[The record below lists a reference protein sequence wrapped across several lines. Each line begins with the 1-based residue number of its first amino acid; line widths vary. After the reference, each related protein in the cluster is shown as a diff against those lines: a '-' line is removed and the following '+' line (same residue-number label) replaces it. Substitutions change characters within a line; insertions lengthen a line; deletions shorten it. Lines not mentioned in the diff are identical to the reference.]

1 MSSSTSSDRFHV
13 LTTSKVACV
22 NKGTDRQGTPAR
34 PIDALLNALRGF
46 LIGLAELVPGISGGT
61 IALVVGVYERL
72 IVSGM
77 AVLDGAKALVSDRR
91 VAKRTLASV
100 DWALIIAL
108 LVGMAIAIFSMAGT
122 MANFVENHA
131 PIARALF
138 LGMVA
143 VSIYVPFSMVDR
155 SEVKKRPWVWIVF
168 AVAAALTFVGTG
180 VTSATQESPSMP
192 IVFVAA
198 AVAVCALVL
207 PGISGSFFLLAVG
220 LYQPVMTAV
229 ADRDLGFMAVFAAG
243 AMTGILLFVR
253 VLDYLLENHRAV
265 TLVTMAGLMLGSLR
279 ALWPWQDADASL
291 LAPGAD
297 WPAMLGWF
305 ALGAAA
311 VVVTLVAEHHLQ
323 KNGRDQVDKFTE
335 HVD

>member
-1 MSSSTSSDRFHV
+1 M
-13 LTTSKVACV
+13 
-22 NKGTDRQGTPAR
+22 NKGDQGTR
-34 PIDALLNALRGF
+34 QTTGPIGALVNVVRGF
-46 LIGLAELVPGISGGT
+46 LIGMAELVPGISGGT
-61 IALVVGVYERL
+61 VALVVGVYERL
-72 IVSGM
+72 IDSGM
-77 AVLDGAKALVSDRR
+77 SLMRGVKHLVGDRSQ
-91 VAKRTLASV
+91 AKRTFAAADL
-100 DWALIIAL
+100 ALIAAL
-108 LVGMAIAIFSMAGT
+108 LAGMAIAVFSMAGT
-122 MANFVENHA
+122 MANFVDNHA

-180 VTSATQESPSMP
+180 VTSATQESPPMP

-279 ALWPWQDADASL
+279 ALWPWQDADANL

-311 VVVTLVAEHHLQ
+311 VVVTLVAEHFLQ
-323 KNGRDQVDKFTE
+323 KDDRDQVDKFTE
-335 HVD
+335 HVE

>member
-1 MSSSTSSDRFHV
+1 
-13 LTTSKVACV
+13 
-22 NKGTDRQGTPAR
+22 
-34 PIDALLNALRGF
+34 
-46 LIGLAELVPGISGGT
+46 
-61 IALVVGVYERL
+61 
-72 IVSGM
+72 
-77 AVLDGAKALVSDRR
+77 
-91 VAKRTLASV
+91 
-100 DWALIIAL
+100 
-108 LVGMAIAIFSMAGT
+108 
-122 MANFVENHA
+122 
-131 PIARALF
+131 
-138 LGMVA
+138 
-143 VSIYVPFSMVDR
+143 
-155 SEVKKRPWVWIVF
+155 
-168 AVAAALTFVGTG
+168 
-180 VTSATQESPSMP
+180 MP

-220 LYQPVMTAV
+220 LYQPVMAAV

-279 ALWPWQDADASL
+279 ALWPWQDADANL

-311 VVVTLVAEHHLQ
+311 VVVTLVAEHFLQ
-323 KNGRDQVDKFTE
+323 KDDRDQVDKFTE
-335 HVD
+335 HVE